1 MVGPG
6 PWSPPPQ
13 PQGLRTGERVQ
24 EGCCIVSLRESLTLR
39 PDNQPSSLQARPRFS
54 QTLRRSFQ
62 RLQVSFGQPSLFYTP
77 RLFLI
82 GSSINP
88 QGLHLPCIMWNS
100 VPRNIHKICELHQ
113 NPFCQTYGST
123 PRAGGTLQ
131 SFEEKTYAFLS
142 GQRQVPQ
149 SLKLV
154 VWKNASLHI
163 SPACDAIF
171 ALCRNQANN
180 NLTTDSS
187 VTKTCGQ
194 LEKKPRWWFFWRQ
207 RVILEWLQHFKKG
220 KVLTKFVLGLLWRT
234 ARQKDVLIFEKV
246 DRKS

>member
-1 MVGPG
+1 MLLLFKEKLPMVANVVVQLSMTKTGSLSDLKEVNKWLEELPMVAHG
-6 PWSPPPQ
+6 WPWSPPPQ

-54 QTLRRSFQ
+54 QTLRQSFQ

-82 GSSINP
+82 GSSINL
-88 QGLHLPCIMWNS
+88 QGLHLPCIIWNS
-100 VPRNIHKICELHQ
+100 VPLNIHKICELHQ

-131 SFEEKTYAFLS
+131 NFEEKTCAFL
-142 GQRQVPQ
+142 GRQLQVPHG
-149 SLKLV
+149 LKLM

-171 ALCRNQANN
+171 ALCGNQANN

-194 LEKKPRWWFFWRQ
+194 LEKPR
-207 RVILEWLQHFKKG
+207 
-220 KVLTKFVLGLLWRT
+220 
-234 ARQKDVLIFEKV
+234 
-246 DRKS
+246 

>member
-6 PWSPPPQ
+6 VYLPSISDCAP
-13 PQGLRTGERVQ
+13 ERVQ

-54 QTLRRSFQ
+54 QTLRQSFQ

-82 GSSINP
+82 GSSINL
-88 QGLHLPCIMWNS
+88 QGLHLQFIIWNS
-100 VPRNIHKICELHQ
+100 VPLNIHKICELHQ
-113 NPFCQTYGST
+113 NPFCQAYGST

-131 SFEEKTYAFLS
+131 SFEEKTCAFLG
-142 GQRQVPQ
+142 GQLQVPHV
-149 SLKLV
+149 LKLM

-171 ALCRNQANN
+171 ALCGNQANN

-194 LEKKPRWWFFWRQ
+194 LEKTSLM
-207 RVILEWLQHFKKG
+207 ILLVTEGNSGLVATLQERESVDKIHFG
-220 KVLTKFVLGLLWRT
+220 SLM
-234 ARQKDVLIFEKV
+234 EN
-246 DRKS
+246 S